1 MKCQFF
7 STNTSLPSPN
17 PGARRLRPKWQLDEG
32 SHIFSILFSLLSQF
46 TTFAPMKR
54 EIKGNACVFCAS
66 SASIDSR
73 YLDAA
78 RELGTLLARRGWRC
92 VNGGGAVGLMGAVT
106 DGTLDAGG
114 EVTGVIPKFMVDN
127 GWCYDRLEDV
137 IVTADM
143 HQRKQM
149 MSEMADAVIALPGGV
164 GTLEELLETLTWRQ
178 LSLVKVPVI
187 ILNTLGYYDPLL
199 AMLGHAINEGFM
211 KPVHSRLWSV
221 ASTPL
226 EAIDMLEHAETIEF
240 ESKY

>member
-1 MKCQFF
+1 
-7 STNTSLPSPN
+7 
-17 PGARRLRPKWQLDEG
+17 
-32 SHIFSILFSLLSQF
+32 
-46 TTFAPMKR
+46 MKR
-54 EIKGNACVFCAS
+54 EIKGNVCVFCAS
-66 SASIDSR
+66 SANINER
-73 YLDAA
+73 YLADA
-78 RELGTLLARRGWRC
+78 RELGTLLAQGGWRC

-127 GWCYDRLEDV
+127 GWCYDRLNDV

-149 MSEMADAVIALPGGV
+149 MSDMADAVIALPGGV

-178 LSLVKVPVI
+178 LGLVKVPVI

-199 AMLGHAINEGFM
+199 KMLSHSIDEGFM
-211 KPVHSRLWSV
+211 KPSHGLLWQV
-221 ASTPL
+221 AANPA
-226 EAIDMLEHAETIEF
+226 EAVSLLDNNSPVEF

>member
-1 MKCQFF
+1 
-7 STNTSLPSPN
+7 
-17 PGARRLRPKWQLDEG
+17 
-32 SHIFSILFSLLSQF
+32 
-46 TTFAPMKR
+46 MKR
-54 EIKGNACVFCAS
+54 ENRGNVCVFCAS
-66 SASIDSR
+66 SADIDAR
-73 YLDAA
+73 YLEAA
-78 RELGTLLARRGWRC
+78 HELGRLLAEGGWRC

-106 DGTLDAGG
+106 DGALDAGG

-178 LSLVKVPVI
+178 LGLVKVPVI
-187 ILNTLGYYDPLL
+187 ILNTLGYYDNLL
-199 AMLGHAINEGFM
+199 AMLRHAIDEGFM
-211 KPVHSRLWSV
+211 KSSHAALWQV
-221 ASTPL
+221 AATPA
-226 EAIDMLEHAETIEF
+226 EAITLLENSKPVEF

>member
-1 MKCQFF
+1 
-7 STNTSLPSPN
+7 
-17 PGARRLRPKWQLDEG
+17 
-32 SHIFSILFSLLSQF
+32 
-46 TTFAPMKR
+46 MKR
-54 EIKGNACVFCAS
+54 EIKGNVCVFCAS
-66 SASIDSR
+66 SANIDSR
-73 YLDAA
+73 YIESA
-78 RELGTLLARRGWRC
+78 RELGTLLAQGGWRC

-106 DGTLDAGG
+106 NGTLDAGG

-178 LSLVKVPVI
+178 LGLVKVPI
-187 ILNTLGYYDPLL
+187 IIMNTLGYYDPLL
-199 AMLGHAINEGFM
+199 SMLRHAIGEGFM
-211 KPVHSRLWSV
+211 KPSHGDLWQI
-221 ASTPL
+221 AATPA
-226 EAIDMLEHAETIEF
+226 EAIALLADNKPVTF

>member
-1 MKCQFF
+1 MK
-7 STNTSLPSPN
+7 
-17 PGARRLRPKWQLDEG
+17 
-32 SHIFSILFSLLSQF
+32 H
-46 TTFAPMKR
+46 
-54 EIKGNACVFCAS
+54 EIRGNVCVFCAS
-66 SASIDSR
+66 SANIDPR

-78 RELGTLLARRGWRC
+78 RELGVLLAQGGWRC

-106 DGTLDAGG
+106 DGALDANG

-149 MSEMADAVIALPGGV
+149 MSDMADAVIALPGGV

-178 LSLVKVPVI
+178 LGLVKVPVI
-187 ILNTLGYYDPLL
+187 ILNTLGYYDSLL
-199 AMLGHAINEGFM
+199 AMLRHAIDEGFM
-211 KPVHSRLWSV
+211 KPSHGQLWQV
-221 ASTPL
+221 ADTPQA
-226 EAIDMLEHAETIEF
+226 AIALLDTNAKVEF